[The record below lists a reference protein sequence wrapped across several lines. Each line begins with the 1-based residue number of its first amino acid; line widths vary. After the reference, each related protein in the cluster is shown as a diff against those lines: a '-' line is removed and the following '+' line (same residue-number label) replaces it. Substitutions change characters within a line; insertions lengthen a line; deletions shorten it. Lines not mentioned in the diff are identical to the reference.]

1 MMNKVMTANGITGA
15 RADLI
20 DDAHQ
25 ICAKVRAGENS
36 VALTSWVMSET
47 GFSGFAQESLHHLL
61 NRATEGF
68 LPTAG
73 LFARLRRF
81 WSVYGVSLNGR
92 AIRGKGVKLVKIGR
106 VELNDRPPGAHDHT
120 TVFPARGAEGW
131 AIYSVNSH

>member
-25 ICAKVRAGENS
+25 ICAKIRAGENS

-61 NRATEGF
+61 KRATEGF
-68 LPTAG
+68 LPTAR
-73 LFARLRRF
+73 LSARLRRF
-81 WSVYGVSLNGR
+81 WSRYGAAVHSTQLGS
-92 AIRGKGVKLVKIGR
+92 
-106 VELNDRPPGAHDHT
+106 
-120 TVFPARGAEGW
+120 TVAGSG
-131 AIYSVNSH
+131 HG

>member
-25 ICAKVRAGENS
+25 ICAKIRAGENS

-61 NRATEGF
+61 KRATEGF
-68 LPTAG
+68 LPTAR
-73 LFARLRRF
+73 LSARLRRF
-81 WSVYGVSLNGR
+81 WSRYGVAAHSIQFSSSLGGAAVFAGKR
-92 AIRGKGVKLVKIGR
+92 ASLPSSGSWRTNAR
-106 VELNDRPPGAHDHT
+106 SWSSSAASNT
-120 TVFPARGAEGW
+120 T
-131 AIYSVNSH
+131 